1 MENVN
6 KQQRNFISVSELKYG
21 LLKFSLGGFAYN
33 WQRKWV
39 GIIAIKTER
48 TQNHFLRDVLV
59 AVASLDLKVPIASGA
74 PWFSMDPRRFGSH
87 VTTSPSAQQH
97 TNVKWLNQQVWQ
109 RKWNSRFLA
118 RNRVATRPYREKK
131 QQQSRV
137 LFRLSFNLYTWRGWT
152 DKELEREIKNKG
164 DEFCWKN
171 NMKLLY
177 RRWEKEKR

>member
-1 MENVN
+1 MPS
-6 KQQRNFISVSELKYG
+6 RRWTLKS
-21 LLKFSLGGFAYN
+21 LLLAAHHGFL
-33 WQRKWV
+33 WIQ
-39 GIIAIKTER
+39 
-48 TQNHFLRDVLV
+48 DVLV
-59 AVASLDLKVPIASGA
+59 
-74 PWFSMDPRRFGSH
+74 
-87 VTTSPSAQQH
+87 VTWPQVRPLSRPSAQQH

-171 NMKLLY
+171 NMKILY
-177 RRWEKEKR
+177 RRWEKEKPARWKWAAVKKKWCKVVFLLLLRRLIIFPFSLPSPFSIAQFYVLLE